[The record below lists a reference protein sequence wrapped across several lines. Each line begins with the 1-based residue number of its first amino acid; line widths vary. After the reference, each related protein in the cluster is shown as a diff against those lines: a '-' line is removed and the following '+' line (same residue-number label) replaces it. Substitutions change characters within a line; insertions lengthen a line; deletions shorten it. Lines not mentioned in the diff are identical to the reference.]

1 MAFGG
6 VERKWTIKTDPKAGL
21 FSFKNYQL
29 LSFTESLYR
38 PSGRACETHRRQ
50 FKDLF
55 QVSHILTQTT
65 PQPRL

>member
-38 PSGRACETHRRQ
+38 PSGRACETH
-50 FKDLF
+50 KSTL
-55 QVSHILTQTT
+55 
-65 PQPRL
+65 